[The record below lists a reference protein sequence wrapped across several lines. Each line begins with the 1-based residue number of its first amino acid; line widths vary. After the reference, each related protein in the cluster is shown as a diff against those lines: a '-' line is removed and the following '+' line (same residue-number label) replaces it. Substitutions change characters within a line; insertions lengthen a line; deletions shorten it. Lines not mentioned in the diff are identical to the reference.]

1 MPIRDWWIPLY
12 LFACL
17 VLGGASNGGFLAN
30 GVLQSLGAI
39 LIGWALWAPSA
50 SPRDASA
57 RALAWLLIA
66 AVLLILLQFVPLPE
80 ALWALP
86 AGRTEL
92 AAEGAAIGV
101 DYSPLLWGLLP
112 YEAVKSAV
120 WLVPA
125 LALALAMLRRPDWRP
140 QHLAWAIVAAMVMS
154 VILGAIQLG
163 QGEGSPVYFY
173 AITNVG
179 STVGFFANSNHLA
192 TLLLVSLPSIS
203 ALIAYQL
210 KVGSEEFKLPFL
222 AMGIGL
228 IVLALTGIVVNGSL
242 AGWSLAGP
250 VLAASAMILVPR
262 SSLRKASLIL
272 LPLILAGGMSW
283 MLLTDEGAQLLKLEE
298 VQSANGSRQQIWVT
312 TIQAVGDHLPLGS
325 GLGTFTEVYPRY
337 EDPAMIQSAYIN
349 HAHNDYLEL
358 LLELGIAGMPLF
370 VAFLAWWTRN
380 FVRIWLNEA
389 ASPFAVAGAISSGT
403 ILIHSVVDYPLRTAA
418 VSSIFALSLCL
429 MVLPPARLLLSRDT
443 AKGRSER
450 PTEPA

>member
-1 MPIRDWWIPLY
+1 
-12 LFACL
+12 
-17 VLGGASNGGFLAN
+17 
-30 GVLQSLGAI
+30 
-39 LIGWALWAPSA
+39 
-50 SPRDASA
+50 
-57 RALAWLLIA
+57 
-66 AVLLILLQFVPLPE
+66 
-80 ALWALP
+80 
-86 AGRTEL
+86 
-92 AAEGAAIGV
+92 
-101 DYSPLLWGLLP
+101 
-112 YEAVKSAV
+112 
-120 WLVPA
+120 
-125 LALALAMLRRPDWRP
+125 
-140 QHLAWAIVAAMVMS
+140 
-154 VILGAIQLG
+154 
-163 QGEGSPVYFY
+163 
-173 AITNVG
+173 
-179 STVGFFANSNHLA
+179 
-192 TLLLVSLPSIS
+192 
-203 ALIAYQL
+203 
-210 KVGSEEFKLPFL
+210 
-222 AMGIGL
+222 MGIGL